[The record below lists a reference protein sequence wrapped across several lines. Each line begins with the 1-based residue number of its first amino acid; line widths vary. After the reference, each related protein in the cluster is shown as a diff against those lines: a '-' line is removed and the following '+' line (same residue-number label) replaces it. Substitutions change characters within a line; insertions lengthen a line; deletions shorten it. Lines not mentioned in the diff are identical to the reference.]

1 MNFYPF
7 DGKNSFE
14 RTEIYD
20 YGQGIRQND
29 KKCISAVSENQNII
43 NAFWTGGLIC
53 TIGQALNTFY
63 TEMGFSEDEVN
74 AGVSVTLIVTAACL
88 TGLGVYDKIAKVA
101 GAGTIVPITG
111 FANSIVSPAMEFSA
125 EGKILGTGAKLF
137 SLAGPVIAYGT
148 LAAFIYGIICYCF
161 KLY

>member
-1 MNFYPF
+1 MTAKIALKGLKYMTT
-7 DGKNSFE
+7 GKE
-14 RTEIYD
+14 
-20 YGQGIRQND
+20 YG
-29 KKCISAVSENQNII
+29 KMTKSASPPSPKIKNII

-74 AGVSVTLIVTAACL
+74 AGVSVTLIVTA
-88 TGLGVYDKIAKVA
+88 AKVA

>member
-29 KKCISAVSENQNII
+29 KKCVSAVSENQKYNQRLLDGR
-43 NAFWTGGLIC
+43 TYLHH
-53 TIGQALNTFY
+53 GQALNTLY

-74 AGVSVTLIVTAACL
+74 AGVSVTLIVIAACL

-148 LAAFIYGIICYCF
+148 LAAFVYGIICYCF

>member
-1 MNFYPF
+1 MTT
-7 DGKNSFE
+7 GKE
-14 RTEIYD
+14 YD
-20 YGQGIRQND
+20 KMTKNASPPSPKI
-29 KKCISAVSENQNII
+29 KNII

-53 TIGQALNTFY
+53 TIGQALNVLY
-63 TEMGFSEDEVN
+63 TATGFSDEEAK
-74 AGVSVTLIVTAACL
+74 AGVSVTLIIAAACL
-88 TGLGVYDKIAKVA
+88 TGLGIYDKIAKVA

-125 EGKILGTGAKLF
+125 EGRILGTGAKLF

-148 LAAFIYGIICYCF
+148 LTSFIYGIICYCF

>member
-1 MNFYPF
+1 MLFR
-7 DGKNSFE
+7 S
-14 RTEIYD
+14 
-20 YGQGIRQND
+20 
-29 KKCISAVSENQNII
+29 
-43 NAFWTGGLIC
+43 LIC
-53 TIGQALNTFY
+53 TIGQALNTLY
-63 TEMGFSEDEVN
+63 TKTGFSEDEVK
-74 AGVSVTLIVTAACL
+74 AGVSVTLIVIAACL
-88 TGLGVYDKIAKVA
+88 TGLGVYDKMAKVA

>member
-1 MNFYPF
+1 MTAKIALKGLKYMTTSKEY
-7 DGKNSFE
+7 GKMTKNASPPSPK
-14 RTEIYD
+14 I
-20 YGQGIRQND
+20 
-29 KKCISAVSENQNII
+29 KNII

-53 TIGQALNTFY
+53 TIGQALNVLY
-63 TEMGFSEDEVN
+63 TATGFSDEEVK
-74 AGVSVTLIVTAACL
+74 AGVSVTLIVAAACL
-88 TGLGVYDKIAKVA
+88 TGLGIYDKIAKVA

-125 EGKILGTGAKLF
+125 EGRILGTGAKLF

>member
-1 MNFYPF
+1 M
-7 DGKNSFE
+7 
-14 RTEIYD
+14 
-20 YGQGIRQND
+20 
-29 KKCISAVSENQNII
+29 
-43 NAFWTGGLIC
+43 
-53 TIGQALNTFY
+53 
-63 TEMGFSEDEVN
+63 
-74 AGVSVTLIVTAACL
+74 TLIVIAACL
-88 TGLGVYDKIAKVA
+88 TGLGVYDKIAKGA

>member
-1 MNFYPF
+1 MTAKIALKGLKYMTT
-7 DGKNSFE
+7 GKE
-14 RTEIYD
+14 
-20 YGQGIRQND
+20 YG
-29 KKCISAVSENQNII
+29 KMTKSASPPSPKIKNII
-43 NAFWTGGLIC
+43 NTL
-53 TIGQALNTFY
+53 Y
-63 TEMGFSEDEVN
+63 TEAGFSEDEVN